1 MKYDLQW
8 IILKNPH
15 PVMMM
20 IRYHP
25 YYFIFYVK
33 MILKSLGK
41 NNHGCQ
47 LVWWMMLCEKK
58 TKNTNQKKN
67 QNKIQLA
74 KNRLPSVIY

>member
-1 MKYDLQW
+1 MDNFEKSTSCDDDPLSS
-8 IILKNPH
+8 IL
-15 PVMMM
+15 
-20 IRYHP
+20 
-25 YYFIFYVK
+25 FIFYVK

-41 NNHGCQ
+41 NNHYCQ
-47 LVWWMMLCEKK
+47 FVWWMMLCEKK